1 MNMKGQLKQLVV
13 IAVALLL
20 VVAGC
25 SPSAA
30 ALPPTPTSVP
40 PMQPPPIPATAT
52 VSPISTTVLGMVE
65 RMNAGDLDGVMAYWA
80 DDAIVYF
87 FGLPPTGTEI
97 YKGKGQIRPVFEE
110 CIGSHFKWAVE
121 ISSVVGDVVNAQ
133 AKTWH
138 DFTRQLGVAPLEYTD
153 VYVVKN
159 GKIVAY
165 ASTVTEESLVRFKP
179 ALAKVMPPEPP
190 ATPSSEKPV
199 SDLKVTISGGTCNY
213 DGPMALQAGEIKVTW
228 EVKDQDRD
236 LYALT
241 SFSLAP
247 DKDMLDLMAATV
259 RSAPPSWSNMLL
271 YKELGP
277 GKSETYTFTVKEGP
291 VYLVCWSKPPDL
303 PIGGLGPFVVKK

>member
-1 MNMKGQLKQLVV
+1 MTMKGQSKQL
-13 IAVALLL
+13 AVMAVTLLL

-30 ALPPTPTSVP
+30 ALPPTQLPPTPMP
-40 PMQPPPIPATAT
+40 PTAN
-52 VSPISTTVLGMVE
+52 PISATVLGMVE

-138 DFTRQLGVAPLEYTD
+138 DFTRQLEVAPLEYTD
-153 VYVVKN
+153 VYVVKD

-165 ASTVTEESLVRFKP
+165 TSTITEESLSRFKP
-179 ALAKVMPPEPP
+179 ALAKMMPAEPP

-199 SDLKVTISGGTCNY
+199 SDLSITISGGTCNY
-213 DGPMALQAGEIKVTW
+213 GGPMTLQAGEIKVTW

-241 SFSLAP
+241 FFGLAP
-247 DKDMLDLMAATV
+247 DKDLTDLMAATV
-259 RSAPPSWSNMLL
+259 SSAPPSWSNMLL

-277 GKSETYTFTVKEGP
+277 GKSQTYSFTVKEGP